1 MATKKNA
8 VPLAVPVQPSKES
21 ITLPTW
27 QQTMLTALAVAQ
39 DSLERL
45 SGAIATD
52 KDWGGSDVEADVSY
66 SMDLVLERIKGMRA
80 NLPTEVAAFDREWY
94 TAASVVNLCVRAFS
108 RTDTYYFRCLETVQ
122 KLFEVFGDA
131 VEFMG
136 ARKRSH
142 GN

>member
-1 MATKKNA
+1 MATKRNA
-8 VPLAVPVQPSKES
+8 GRVAGPLQPDQEA
-21 ITLPTW
+21 IAMPTF

-45 SGAIATD
+45 DAAIAID

-66 SMDLVLERIKGMRA
+66 SMDLILERVKGMRA
-80 NLPTEVAAFDREWY
+80 NLPTEVEAFDREWY
-94 TAASVVNLCVRAFS
+94 GAASVVNLCVRAFS
-108 RTDTYYFRCLETVQ
+108 RTDAYYFRCLEAVQ

-131 VEFMG
+131 VEFMRPG
-136 ARKRSH
+136 KHRR